1 METKKSQ
8 TRQQSPPIVKHY
20 LAIYNAVQFIG
31 WAYGLFLTIR
41 FLLFS
46 PERHNYRLLWEHC
59 SIIITIFQTYQLIEV
74 FHAMIGFVRS
84 NPVTTFTQIFSRLM
98 LVWGILIPLSE
109 ARYSI
114 GVPMLLI
121 AWCIAECTRYAYY
134 ALNIYDAVPYICTWL
149 RYTLFIV
156 LYPIGVSGELFT
168 TYAALRPIRQQKF
181 LSFDLPNKLNFSF
194 HYDVY
199 CIIFMLSYIHFFP
212 QLYLYMFGQRKKI
225 IGSSKQQIKQD

>member
-1 METKKSQ
+1 
-8 TRQQSPPIVKHY
+8 
-20 LAIYNAVQFIG
+20 
-31 WAYGLFLTIR
+31 
-41 FLLFS
+41 
-46 PERHNYRLLWEHC
+46 
-59 SIIITIFQTYQLIEV
+59 
-74 FHAMIGFVRS
+74 MIGFVRS
-84 NPVTTFTQIFSRLM
+84 NPFTTFTQIFSRLM

-199 CIIFMLSYIHFFP
+199 CIIFMLSYIHCKYCHLKPYSPFVYFLFLVFP

-225 IGSSKQQIKQD
+225 IGSSKQPIKQD

>member
-74 FHAMIGFVRS
+74 FHAMI
-84 NPVTTFTQIFSRLM
+84 
-98 LVWGILIPLSE
+98 